1 MTWHDS
7 IPPAAPQLRQHRSR
21 SALHFTWNAVAD
33 ATPVHYNLYRL
44 TPSGPVTVAL
54 RLTGTTFTYRPALP
68 ALLHADYALTAMDA
82 YGNES
87 PLHFT
92 HDSQSSSP
100 RVVGYPS
107 AFRPR

>member
-1 MTWHDS
+1 M
-7 IPPAAPQLRQHRSR
+7 PP
-21 SALHFTWNAVAD
+21 
-33 ATPVHYNLYRL
+33 PVHYNLYRL
-44 TPSGPVTVAL
+44 TPTGPVAVAL
-54 RLTGTTFTYRPALP
+54 RLSDTDFTYSPALP
-68 ALLHADYALTAMDA
+68 SLLDADYALTAMDA

-92 HDSQSSSP
+92 HDTQSTPP

>member
-1 MTWHDS
+1 M
-7 IPPAAPQLRQHRSR
+7 
-21 SALHFTWNAVAD
+21 
-33 ATPVHYNLYRL
+33 HYNLYRL
-44 TPSGPVTVAL
+44 TASGPVAVAL
-54 RLTGTTFTYRPALP
+54 RLSDTAFTYRPALP
-68 ALLHADYALTAMDA
+68 SLLDADYALTAMDA

-92 HDSQSSSP
+92 HDPQSTSP